1 MMALAAWTVWQISG
15 DEFWRPFAMIPKAVG
30 WWYQPD
36 LGAMVWIV
44 DSSRM
49 APIVGP
55 AFESYWSDWCIAQ
68 VGTLTLRW
76 LVREV
81 NRRARPVSHID
92 EESLTG
98 TLLGRNV
105 RAWAPQ
111 GGLRPI
117 LPSHGQVNWLGF
129 RNDDSLFVVLSNSGA
144 GGLVGVNLTSRNI
157 NGVAGA
163 TIWPKAIH
171 SVNQGQVMAHHW
183 NGGLVQM
190 EHEGTVIL
198 EWGLRQ

>member
-1 MMALAAWTVWQISG
+1 
-15 DEFWRPFAMIPKAVG
+15 
-30 WWYQPD
+30 
-36 LGAMVWIV
+36 MVWIV
-44 DSSRM
+44 DSTRM

-81 NRRARPVSHID
+81 NRRASPVSHID

-144 GGLVGVNLTSRNI
+144 SGIAGVRLNSRNV
-157 NGVAGA
+157 NGVTGA

-171 SVNQGQVMAHHW
+171 HTNGGQPTSQPW
-183 NGGLVQM
+183 NGDVVYM
-190 EHEGTVIL
+190 ERQGTLIL
-198 EWGLRQ
+198 EWGFKQ